1 VITSARPRRRRQYL
15 LVSAVAVLVALL
27 AGCEAGDG
35 APTLEFHP
43 PTDSSTFDAGNIAI
57 RNVFVLGAPLGSK
70 LRVGETASVF
80 FSLVNNG
87 TPDRLTAISAPGYAT
102 SVHLPAGGIA
112 VVPGKPVYISGP
124 QTVAY
129 LAGLTRTITSGSNLQ
144 LNFFFKK
151 EGEVSFQVPVFAR
164 VLQYATF
171 AAAPSPTASA
181 GGGHSKAKASAS
193 PSVTP
198 SPTTS

>member
-1 VITSARPRRRRQYL
+1 VNTSARPRRRRQYV
-15 LVSAVAVLVALL
+15 LVSAVAALVGLL
-27 AGCEAGDG
+27 AGCQAGDG
-35 APTLEFHP
+35 APTLTFHP
-43 PTDSSTFDAGNIAI
+43 PADSSTFDAGNIAI

-70 LRVGETASVF
+70 LRPGQTASVF

-87 TPDRLTAISAPGYAT
+87 TPDRLTGISAPGYAT
-102 SVHLPAGGIA
+102 SAHLPAGGIA
-112 VVPGKPVYISGP
+112 VTPGKPVYISGP

-129 LAGLTRTITSGSNLQ
+129 LTGLTRTITAGSNLT

-164 VLQYATF
+164 ALQYATF
-171 AAAPSPTASA
+171 PAAPSPTPSVT
-181 GGGHSKAKASAS
+181 GNSKTKASAS

-198 SPTTS
+198 SPSAS

>member
-1 VITSARPRRRRQYL
+1 VITSARPRRHRQYL
-15 LVSAVAVLVALL
+15 LVSAVAALVALL
-27 AGCEAGDG
+27 AGCEAGND
-35 APTLEFHP
+35 APTLNFHP
-43 PTDSSTFDAGNIAI
+43 PADSSTFNAGSIYI

-70 LRVGETASVF
+70 LRPGETASVF
-80 FSLVNNG
+80 FSLVTNG
-87 TPDRLTAISAPGYAT
+87 TPDRLTGISAPGYAT
-102 SVHLPAGGIA
+102 TVHLPAGGIA
-112 VVPGKPVYISGP
+112 VIPGKPVYISGP

-129 LAGLTRTITSGSNLQ
+129 LVGLTRTITSGSNLK

-164 VLQYATF
+164 AVQYTTF
-171 AAAPSPTASA
+171 APAPSPSA
-181 GGGHSKAKASAS
+181 TGGGHHTAKASAS